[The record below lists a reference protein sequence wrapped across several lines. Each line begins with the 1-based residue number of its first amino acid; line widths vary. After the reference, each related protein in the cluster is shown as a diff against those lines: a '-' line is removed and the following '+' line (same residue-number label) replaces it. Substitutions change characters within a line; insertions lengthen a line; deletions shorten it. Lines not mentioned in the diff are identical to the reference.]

1 MCCPGGR
8 GIRMGADGYG
18 DDGFRSSVSP
28 EKDAVY
34 DPRCQGGEVHR
45 GVIWQEWSRAEDR
58 FQKNGEI
65 AVSRGT
71 GKTEFCAAGKF
82 DRTSLPDYI
91 INGLREIE

>member
-1 MCCPGGR
+1 MFAGGA
-8 GIRMGADGYG
+8 GGAGGAGTEMMVSDRLFLRKKMRCMTRAVRAEKFTAAWYG
-18 DDGFRSSVSP
+18 RSG
-28 EKDAVY
+28 AV
-34 DPRCQGGEVHR
+34 E
-45 GVIWQEWSRAEDR
+45 RAEDR

-91 INGLREIE
+91 INGLREVE

>member
-1 MCCPGGR
+1 MSGT
-8 GIRMGADGYG
+8 DGYG
-18 DDGFRSSVSP
+18 DDSFRASVSP

-82 DRTSLPDYI
+82 DRKSFRI
-91 INGLREIE
+91 ILSTVFREIE

>member
-1 MCCPGGR
+1 MA
-8 GIRMGADGYG
+8 GAEPWNGLKTD
-18 DDGFRSSVSP
+18 F
-28 EKDAVY
+28 K
-34 DPRCQGGEVHR
+34 
-45 GVIWQEWSRAEDR
+45 
-58 FQKNGEI
+58 KNGEI